1 MVKWSADRTN
11 LRIVVG
17 SGEPTWQVVVRR
29 RSGARWQMSIL
40 GALGRKEVQIAFPAA
55 DEVVVTAIDRTGNE
69 SQAERLSK

>member
-1 MVKWSADRTN
+1 
-11 LRIVVG
+11 
-17 SGEPTWQVVVRR
+17 
-29 RSGARWQMSIL
+29 MSIL